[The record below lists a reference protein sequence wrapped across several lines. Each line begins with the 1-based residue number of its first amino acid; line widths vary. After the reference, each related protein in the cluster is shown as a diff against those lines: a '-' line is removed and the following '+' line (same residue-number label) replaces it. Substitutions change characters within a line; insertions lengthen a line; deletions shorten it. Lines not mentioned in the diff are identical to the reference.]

1 MIGAAVIS
9 VLGMVVCWL
18 SAPVMTVWKMRTSR
32 TVPVCPATVT
42 TSPTRNGRSV
52 TSITPDAMLDSE
64 SFSARPTARPAVPS
78 TASSGV
84 ICTPSVPIASTTT
97 ITSDAAYTTLRRK
110 LPSIGSTP
118 IRAVARGIALDRRR
132 ATHMPTS
139 STTMAASNGTP

>member
-1 MIGAAVIS
+1 MPSSRFTATNGRVP
-9 VLGMVVCWL
+9 L
-18 SAPVMTVWKMRTSR
+18 SGKL
-32 TVPVCPATVT
+32 PVCPATVT

-97 ITSDAAYTTLRRK
+97 ITSDAA
-110 LPSIGSTP
+110 IGQ
-118 IRAVARGIALDRRR
+118 
-132 ATHMPTS
+132 
-139 STTMAASNGTP
+139 AS